1 MQRYVGTLR
10 FHGQPFQGWQT
21 QKQGRSVQEQV
32 EKTLSKM
39 LNQDIHVHG
48 ASRTD
53 AGVHAKGFVFHFD
66 GLTQL
71 PIKKIQQGFNRM
83 VDPHILLT
91 HLKKVP
97 QSFEAR
103 YQHSRKT
110 YTYCI
115 LQGERDPFIKDT
127 VMHVPFKLSILKLKQ
142 VAKLFLGTH
151 NFQNFTTKK
160 EDGAYFIRTI
170 FQSKVTSIGRIIKL
184 TFVGDGFMTYMVRM
198 MVGTMIAYAQHKIS
212 LETIQQHIEKPTKGN
227 VSYKAEAQ
235 GLTLE
240 KVTYEK

>member
-32 EKTLSKM
+32 EKTLSKI
-39 LNQDIHVHG
+39 LNQEIHVHG

-53 AGVHAKGFVFHFD
+53 GGVHAKGFVFHFD

>member
-1 MQRYVGTLR
+1 
-10 FHGQPFQGWQT
+10 
-21 QKQGRSVQEQV
+21 
-32 EKTLSKM
+32 
-39 LNQDIHVHG
+39 
-48 ASRTD
+48 
-53 AGVHAKGFVFHFD
+53 
-66 GLTQL
+66 
-71 PIKKIQQGFNRM
+71 

-198 MVGTMIAYAQHKIS
+198 MVGTMMAYAQDKIS
-212 LETIQQHIEKPTKGN
+212 LETIQEHLEKPTKGN
-227 VSYKAEAQ
+227 VSYKAEPQ

-240 KVTYEK
+240 KVSYEK